1 MYRDMPAGMDSLA
14 EIRLFLNSKI
24 DDQNVP
30 CMENFFYNLILRAEL
45 VDKGLWR
52 DVAWITVRA
61 RAHKRSLAF
70 RRDLLGVQVF
80 AEAYQAFE
88 LSGLDHQ
95 DRNDRLQVL
104 RRLLSAA
111 IYDDIHNVHVNH
123 TAGNL
128 LGFPKR
134 LLMVLLERSLLF
146 RCCLACALKA
156 WHYKPRH

>member
-1 MYRDMPAGMDSLA
+1 MD
-14 EIRLFLNSKI
+14 NS
-24 DDQNVP
+24 
-30 CMENFFYNLILRAEL
+30 
-45 VDKGLWR
+45 
-52 DVAWITVRA
+52 T
-61 RAHKRSLAF
+61 RAHTHAHAHRRSLAF
-70 RRDLLGVQVF
+70 CRDLLCVQVF

-146 RCCLACALKA
+146 RCWLACALKA
-156 WHYKPRH
+156 WHYRPRH